1 MPVELKD
8 SWDKFEI
15 LSKFLGASIIPIA
28 VAASVFIW
36 NDQRTKG
43 EVALM
48 KLRVAVDVLS
58 AKPIENNKDNKNIR
72 RWAAGVLSDPTQQST
87 TNSEFT
93 QAVIS
98 SGFLAEVIYEAA
110 FCDLEEKRYFSQAE
124 LDWRAQNAPENLR
137 LDYKTNLAIERECEN

>member
-1 MPVELKD
+1 MPVEQKD
-8 SWDKFEI
+8 PWDKFEI
-15 LSKFLGASIIPIA
+15 LSKFLGAAIIPIA
-28 VAASVFIW
+28 VAASVFVW

-58 AKPIENNKDNKNIR
+58 AEPIEDNPDNEDIR

-87 TNSEFT
+87 TNPEFT

-98 SGFLAEVIYEAA
+98 SGFLTEVISAA
-110 FCDLEEKRYFSQAE
+110 NFCDLEEKRHFSQAE
-124 LDWRAQNAPENLR
+124 LDWRSQNAPENLR
-137 LDYKTNLAIERECEN
+137 LDYKTNLAFERECED